1 MYANL
6 QDVLNRLPLETVL
19 YATDDER
26 EGVVTDSVES
36 RVTATLLESSSEAD
50 SYLAQRYIT
59 PVLSVPEVLKTKV
72 LDVVVYRLLL
82 RRGIRPGSADE
93 SLETQGKAAL
103 AWFRD
108 VATGKASIPAPGLS
122 TGDAGSSGAGKPHVK
137 AADRVFSRD
146 SLKDF

>member
-6 QDVLNRLPLETVL
+6 QDVLNRLPLETLL

-26 EGVVTDSVES
+26 EGVVTDAVES
-36 RVTATLLESSSEAD
+36 RVNAALLESSSEAD
-50 SYLAQRYIT
+50 SYLAQRYVT
-59 PVLSVPEVLKTKV
+59 PVLIVPEVLKTKV
-72 LDVVVYRLLL
+72 LDVVIYRLLL

-93 SLETQGKAAL
+93 SLETQGKAAMT
-103 AWFRD
+103 WFRD

-122 TGDAGSSGAGKPHVK
+122 TGEVGSNGAGKPHVK